1 MKRRASIITLCTLLL
16 IGGVQ
21 TSRAGE
27 PETRN
32 VSEIVNTLAQRIKL
46 SGYAQA
52 GYDYYSGEEGSN
64 QFRVAR
70 VILMADARVN
80 DRIRA
85 YAMYNFRSSSLL
97 ELWFSYR
104 LSNLINIKAGQFK
117 TPFSIENPISPT
129 LHELIGCSS
138 LVTSYMIGGGS
149 GLMMKG
155 STGRDIGLTVY
166 GDLFGG
172 TMSYDLAVMNGAGR
186 NNSDDNRQKDFV
198 ARLSWHPWKWFTV
211 SGSALK
217 GTGNISVRNEAG
229 VFVSDVADISGL
241 KANGNF
247 RRDRYAIG
255 AELKSRQLNLR
266 SEYMT
271 GKDGETDSKGF
282 YATGTVNNVV
292 SHLDWIVSYDH
303 LDIWSGRTN
312 RYSTGLQ
319 YWFYPKC
326 RLQVGYGLTKPAGEK
341 EQHALLTQVQ
351 VRF

>member
-1 MKRRASIITLCTLLL
+1 MMRRVPIIILCTLLT
-16 IGGVQ
+16 IGGAG
-21 TSRAGE
+21 TSRAAE

-32 VSEIVNTLAQRIKL
+32 VSEVVNTLAQRIKL

-64 QFRVAR
+64 QFRIAR
-70 VILMADARVN
+70 VILMADAQVN
-80 DRIRA
+80 DRLRA

-104 LSNLINIKAGQFK
+104 LCSGVSVKAGQFK

-129 LHELIGCSS
+129 LHELIDCSS

-155 STGRDIGLTVY
+155 ATGRDIGLTLY
-166 GDLFGG
+166 GDLLNGAL
-172 TMSYDLAVMNGAGR
+172 SYDLAVMNGAGR
-186 NNSDDNRQKDFV
+186 NNSDNNQQKDFV
-198 ARLSWHPWKWFTV
+198 ARLSWHPWKGLTV
-211 SGSALK
+211 SGSALR
-217 GTGNISVRNEAG
+217 GTGNIAVRNEAG
-229 VFVSDVADISGL
+229 IIVSDVAAIGGL

-255 AELKSRQLNLR
+255 AELKSRPLNLR

-271 GKDGETDSKGF
+271 GKDGDTDSKGF
-282 YATGTVNNVV
+282 YATGTVNNLVR
-292 SHLDWIVSYDH
+292 HLDWVVSYDH
-303 LDIWSGRTN
+303 LDIWSGTTN

-326 RLQVGYGLTKPAGEK
+326 RLQIGYGLTKHVGEK
-341 EQHALLTQVQ
+341 EQHALLTQMQ